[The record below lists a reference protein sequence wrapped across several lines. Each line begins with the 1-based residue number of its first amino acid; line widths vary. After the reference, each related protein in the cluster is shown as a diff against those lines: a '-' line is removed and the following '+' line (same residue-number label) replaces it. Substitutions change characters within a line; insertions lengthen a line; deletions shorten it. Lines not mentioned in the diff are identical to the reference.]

1 MFSIKTMG
9 SVRPRDDVSFD
20 DTAYRV
26 QYRQIDQRSAI
37 RHCRNIAFRPRHN
50 NIYLLLFPVP
60 NPPCSYLFLSLSL
73 SNGFMSGQLL
83 QLVTLLFI
91 EFIKILIDKQPV
103 TFLLDGEKIQTNLI
117 AQYPSENW
125 DIQHL
130 ESCNLPNYYRI
141 PVICINFL
149 SLIGVSP
156 IMCS

>member
-1 MFSIKTMG
+1 MG

-60 NPPCSYLFLSLSL
+60 NPPCSYLSLSL

-91 EFIKILIDKQPV
+91 EFVKILRDNQPV
-103 TFLLDGEKIQTNLI
+103 TFLLDSEKIQTSLI
-117 AQYPSENW
+117 AQYPSGNW
-125 DIQHL
+125 AIQHL
-130 ESCNLPNYYRI
+130 ESSNFPNYYRI
-141 PVICINFL
+141 PVICINFVK
-149 SLIGVSP
+149 LIGVGP